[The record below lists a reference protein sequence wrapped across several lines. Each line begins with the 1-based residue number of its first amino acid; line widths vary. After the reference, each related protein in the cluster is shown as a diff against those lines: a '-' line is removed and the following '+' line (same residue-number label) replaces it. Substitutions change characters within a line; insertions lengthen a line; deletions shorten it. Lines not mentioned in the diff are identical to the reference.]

1 MIILLSIVKKVLY
14 IGDNIKLVEALLPI
28 NSTSA
33 NDVSIVHYV
42 CVNEIETIIS
52 EDNYHHLICDRP
64 VFNAVK
70 KRITEKYP
78 DMQCLYLTDEEPC
91 LDDVSILPPAMTV
104 GISDEVK
111 SALDCISLPLYYK
124 DLQGF
129 IIYCNTYFSQI
140 FGLLPDDLIGQPLDK
155 VLPDGIVDKVKKST
169 LRMFNDDHYVRL
181 LEFEMRDVTGI
192 KREFLIRE
200 EVTDDSDHQIGMLFD
215 SSEMNAAKAAI
226 EKERVMLRATANLSS
241 DLIFFKDLE
250 SRFIGCNK
258 QFEEFVGCP
267 EADIIGKKDD
277 QLFELNQ
284 AKMCQA
290 QDTQVIENNEIYV
303 NNEFLTYNNG
313 EKHYIFMQKV
323 PLEDKDGKVQGLI
336 AIGRDITEKSIIKKQ
351 LKLAN
356 AVFEN
361 SRDGILVTD
370 NKGMVITANDAC
382 LDIAGYTKSE
392 LLNQNIAS
400 FAYGGDYRR
409 LFINIE
415 RALKNKGKWQGD
427 VTFYTKKGDLG
438 YFWLEV
444 YQIKDS
450 ETEIDN
456 RVYSFTDLTQNKY
469 NEEKIQ
475 YLSKHDS
482 LTGLNNRIALFNHL
496 ETAIARSNHK
506 QIPMGILFIEIKGI
520 KAINERHG
528 HNQGDLVFRGV
539 AKRLKQSASD
549 KDYIARI
556 GDDQFVL
563 VIDEF
568 DNEQVIALIARQ
580 IAQQFSETMT
590 IEGVA
595 VDLSLSIGISI
606 CPDDGMDVD
615 MVLSNAETAMLRSKR
630 DKSSTYHFYTN
641 ELTVHS
647 THQLARENE
656 LKLALIDDQFEVYY
670 QPQYDLNKRRVVAVE
685 CILRWHHPEQGL
697 LLPERFLMLAEQSG
711 VLIELGIEMFTQAAK
726 QAVKWHHSGIK
737 FGRIALPLSKLEL
750 SQLSLIGSLQKVLL
764 DTGAKANWFE
774 FEIEESL
781 FRNVLYRVQENLLNL
796 SRLGIALTVEGF
808 GAERSVLYSIDKLN
822 IDKFKISK
830 HFIQGVPGFLAGEA
844 MLKSVFVLANS
855 LGIDVVGETIENDPC
870 LTNDKIPVSDK
881 WNNQKEV
888 MTATEATFYLRCNK
902 RK

>member
-1 MIILLSIVKKVLY
+1 MILLSKVNKVLY

-28 NSTSA
+28 NSTTS
-33 NDVSIVHYV
+33 DFSIVHHI
-42 CVNEIETIIS
+42 CANELETMIS
-52 EDNYHHLICDRP
+52 EDHYHYFICERP
-64 VFNAVK
+64 VLNSVRK
-70 KRITEKYP
+70 SITEKHP
-78 DMQCLYLTDEEPC
+78 ETHCIYLTNEEPN
-91 LDDVSILPPAMTV
+91 LKSVNIPSPEMMNLVSA
-104 GISDEVK
+104 EVK
-111 SALDCISLPLYYK
+111 SALDYISIPIYY
-124 DLQGF
+124 QNSQS
-129 IIYCNTYFSQI
+129 IIVYCNTYFSQI
-140 FGLLPDDLIGQPLDK
+140 FGLLPDDLIGQCLQEVLPNGVIDK
-155 VLPDGIVDKVKKST
+155 VNNST
-169 LRMFNDDHYVRL
+169 LRMVNDHQIRL

-200 EVTDDSDHQIGMLFD
+200 EVADDSDLKVGLLFD
-215 SSEMNAAKAAI
+215 ISEMNTAKATI

-267 EADIIGKKDD
+267 EADILGKKDD
-277 QLFELNQ
+277 QLFEINQ
-284 AKMCQA
+284 ARMCQA

-303 NNEFLTYNNG
+303 NNEYLTYNNG
-313 EKHYIFMQKV
+313 EEHYIFMQKV
-323 PLEDKDGKVQGLI
+323 PLKDKDGKVQGLI
-336 AIGRDITEKSIIKKQ
+336 AIGRDITEKSIIKRQ

-370 NKGMVITANDAC
+370 NTGLIITANDAC
-382 LDIAGYTKSE
+382 LDIAGYSKAE
-392 LLNQNIAS
+392 LLNQKIAS
-400 FAYGGDYRR
+400 FAYGRDYRR

-415 RALKNKGKWQGD
+415 RALLSHGKWQGD
-427 VTFYTKKGDLG
+427 VNFYTKQGDLG

-444 YQIKDS
+444 YQIKHN

-506 QIPMGILFIEIKGI
+506 QIPIGILFIEIKGI
-520 KAINERHG
+520 KTINERYG
-528 HNQGDLVFRGV
+528 HNQGDLVFRDV

-549 KDYIARI
+549 KDFIARI

-563 VIDEF
+563 VIEEL
-568 DNEQVIALIARQ
+568 DNEQVVALIARQ
-580 IAQQFSETMT
+580 IAQQFSETIT

-606 CPDDGMDVD
+606 CPDDGIELDT
-615 MVLSNAETAMLRSKR
+615 VLSNAETAMLRSKQ
-630 DKSSTYHFYTN
+630 DKSSAYHFYTN
-641 ELTVHS
+641 ELTVNS

-656 LKLALIDDQFEVYY
+656 LKLALVEDQFEVYY
-670 QPQYDLNKRRVVAVE
+670 QPQYDLNKRQIVAIE
-685 CILRWHHPEQGL
+685 CMLRWHHPEQGV

-711 VLIELGIEMFTQAAK
+711 ILIELGIKMFTKAAK
-726 QAVKWHHSGIK
+726 QAAKWHASGIN

-750 SQLSLIGSLQKVLL
+750 SQLSLIASIQKVLL
-764 DTGAKANWFE
+764 NTGAKANWFE

-781 FRNVLYRVQENLLNL
+781 FSNDLYRVQENLLNL

-870 LTNDKIPVSDK
+870 LTSGDKILTQDK

-888 MTATEATFYLRCNK
+888 MTAAEATFYLRCNK

>member
-1 MIILLSIVKKVLY
+1 MVLFSKVNKVLY
-14 IGDNIKLVEALLPI
+14 IGDNIKLVKALLPI
-28 NSTSA
+28 NSA
-33 NDVSIVHYV
+33 INDFSIVH
-42 CVNEIETIIS
+42 CIATNELETIIS
-52 EDNYHHLICDRP
+52 EDHYHYFICDRP
-64 VFNAVK
+64 IFNSVK
-70 KRITEKYP
+70 KRITENFP
-78 DMQCLYLTDEEPC
+78 DITCIYLTDAEPC
-91 LDDVSILPPAMTV
+91 FDDVDTV
-104 GISDEVK
+104 SPKMAGVISDEVK
-111 SALDCISLPLYYK
+111 SALDCISIPLYYK

-155 VLPDGIVDKVKKST
+155 VLPDGIVDKVKQSV
-169 LRMFNDDHYVRL
+169 LRIFNNHQVRL
-181 LEFEMRDVTGI
+181 LEFEMRDVTGS

-200 EVTDDSDHQIGMLFD
+200 EVADDSDHQIGMLFD
-215 SSEMNAAKAAI
+215 ISEMNAVKATI

-290 QDTQVIENNEIYV
+290 QDLQVIENNEIYV
-303 NNEFLTYNNG
+303 NNEYLTYNNG

-323 PLEDKDGKVQGLI
+323 PLKDKQGKVQGLI
-336 AIGRDITEKSIIKKQ
+336 AIRRDITEKSIIKKQ

-361 SRDGILVTD
+361 SRDGILVTN
-370 NKGMVITANDAC
+370 NKGVVITTNDAC
-382 LDIAGYTKSE
+382 LGLAGYSKSE
-392 LLNQNIAS
+392 LLNKNITS
-400 FAYGGDYRR
+400 FAYGRDYRR

-415 RALKNKGKWQGD
+415 RALKSNGKWQGD
-427 VTFYTKKGDLG
+427 VNFYTKKGDLS

-444 YQIKDS
+444 YLIKHS
-450 ETEIDN
+450 ITEIDN

-496 ETAIARSNHK
+496 ETAIARANHK
-506 QIPMGILFIEIKGI
+506 QISIGILFIEIKGI
-520 KAINERHG
+520 KTINERYG
-528 HNQGDLVFRGV
+528 HNQGDLVFRDV
-539 AKRLKQSASD
+539 AKRLKQSTSD
-549 KDYIARI
+549 KDFIARI

-563 VIDEF
+563 VIEEL
-568 DNEQVIALIARQ
+568 DNEQVVALIARQ
-580 IAQQFSETMT
+580 IAQQFSETIT
-590 IEGVA
+590 IEGIA

-606 CPDDGMDVD
+606 CPDDGMELDT
-615 MVLSNAETAMLRSKR
+615 VLSNAEAAMLRSKQ
-630 DKSSTYHFYTN
+630 DKSSAYHFYTN

-656 LKLALIDDQFEVYY
+656 LKLALATDQFEVYY
-670 QPQYDLNKRRVVAVE
+670 QPQYDLNKRQIVAIE
-685 CILRWHHPEQGL
+685 CILKWHHPEQGTL
-697 LLPERFLMLAEQSG
+697 IPERFLMLAEQSG
-711 VLIELGIEMFTQAAK
+711 TLIELGIKMFTKASKQAAK
-726 QAVKWHHSGIK
+726 WHASGIN

-750 SQLSLIGSLQKVLL
+750 SQLSLIGSIQKVLL

-774 FEIEESL
+774 FEIDESV
-781 FRNVLYRVQENLLNL
+781 FSNDLYRVQENLLNL

-870 LTNDKIPVSDK
+870 LTNDKIQVSDK

-888 MTATEATFYLRCNK
+888 MTAAEATFYLRCNK